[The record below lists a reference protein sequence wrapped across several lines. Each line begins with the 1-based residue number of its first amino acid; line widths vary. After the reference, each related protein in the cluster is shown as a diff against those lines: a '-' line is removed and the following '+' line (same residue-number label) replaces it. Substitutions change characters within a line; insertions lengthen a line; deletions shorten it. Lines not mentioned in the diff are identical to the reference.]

1 LPGWE
6 ARFATPFKF
15 TANKTSLKQIG
26 HFDVN
31 KGVLVAEKSESGALH
46 YGPYVTVRPG
56 HYAITFDVL
65 AAYNQAGAVRLDVA
79 SAAPHEKIHMETTL
93 SFSDHPQRLYFTL
106 NETQTMEFRVWALGN
121 EHVIFKGV
129 TIERLL
135 SVNNQ

>member
-1 LPGWE
+1 
-6 ARFATPFKF
+6 
-15 TANKTSLKQIG
+15 
-26 HFDVN
+26 
-31 KGVLVAEKSESGALH
+31 
-46 YGPYVTVRPG
+46 
-56 HYAITFDVL
+56 
-65 AAYNQAGAVRLDVA
+65 VA